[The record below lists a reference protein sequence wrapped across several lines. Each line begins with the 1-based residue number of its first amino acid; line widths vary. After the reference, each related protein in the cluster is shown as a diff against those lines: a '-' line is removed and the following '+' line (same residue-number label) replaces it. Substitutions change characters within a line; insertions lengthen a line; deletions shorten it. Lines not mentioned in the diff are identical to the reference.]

1 MYLVHILRELVKLWE
16 TRKVCDLTED
26 DIEALTDSI
35 PTETSLLIIPAH
47 VSPETMNVV
56 CSMLL
61 ASVLELLIKQNSF
74 VNINSRRR
82 FLLDV
87 ANALGFYCTAV
98 STVEK
103 ETATKQVE
111 FIKLI
116 YPKFA
121 LNISKQSY
129 WEHPPIRFLHSIFSS
144 FCPED
149 SPLNRGYKFQVLFA
163 FLCSMKFL

>member
-82 FLLDV
+82 FL
-87 ANALGFYCTAV
+87 
-98 STVEK
+98 
-103 ETATKQVE
+103 
-111 FIKLI
+111 
-116 YPKFA
+116 
-121 LNISKQSY
+121 
-129 WEHPPIRFLHSIFSS
+129 
-144 FCPED
+144 
-149 SPLNRGYKFQVLFA
+149 
-163 FLCSMKFL
+163 